1 MRLLLVDGHYYAY
14 RSFFAIRDLTNSRGE
29 PTNAVFGFVKAL
41 RKMLAD
47 LKPDAAAV
55 VWDAGLPERRMQLL
69 PAYKQQREET
79 PADLS
84 VQFPVIEEA
93 VAALGVRNV
102 RLPGHEADDLIASYA
117 AAARRDRA
125 DIVIATNDKDIC
137 ALAGEGVAIYSTNKS
152 DTGGAKEGFA
162 LLGPAEV
169 ESRWGVPPSL
179 VPDVLALT
187 GDAVDNI
194 PGVEGVGPKTAAKL
208 VREHGRVALIAE
220 NPNVITN
227 EKLRAKIAGAA
238 ARLRD
243 NLELV
248 RLETDL
254 PLPVPLAGLVIKPDT
269 SAIAALAKRCD
280 FRSLLAEFGKQ
291 ASSAGQ
297 HASPGGHFQGTLF
310 PD

>member
-47 LKPDAAAV
+47 IQPDVAAV
-55 VWDAGLPERRMQLL
+55 VWDAGLPERRMELL
-69 PAYKQQREET
+69 PSYKQQREET
-79 PADLS
+79 PEHLAMQL
-84 VQFPVIEEA
+84 PVIEQA
-93 VAALGVRNV
+93 VAALGVRNAS
-102 RLPGHEADDLIASYA
+102 LAGHEADDLIASYA
-117 AAARRDRA
+117 AAARRRDA
-125 DIVIATNDKDIC
+125 EVVIATNDKDIY
-137 ALAGEGVAIYSTNKS
+137 ALVGPGVSVYSTNKT
-152 DTGGAKEGFA
+152 DLKDAKDSFA

-169 ESRWGVPPSL
+169 EEKWGVPPGKI
-179 VPDVLALT
+179 PDVLALT

-208 VREHGRVALIAE
+208 VREHGSTSLLAE
-220 NPNVITN
+220 NPGAIAN
-227 EKLRAKIAGAA
+227 EKLREKVAASA

-254 PLPVPLAGLVIKPDT
+254 PLPVPLEDLSLAPDPL
-269 SAIAALAKRCD
+269 AVLALAKKCE
-280 FRSLLAEFGKQ
+280 FRSLLAEYEKL
-291 ASSAGQ
+291 AKS
-297 HASPGGHFQGTLF
+297 GGTQGELF
-310 PD
+310 